1 MAKLENKTKDNPR
14 LEQRLLSDGQIS
26 LYLEY
31 YFGRESEPV
40 LDEYGEPVLYESGKM
55 KGTPKYRVKHI
66 RKKESLN
73 LYLVANPRTPIDRQH
88 NKETLLLAKK
98 VRQEKEQKLL
108 VQEKGYKVQRK
119 ANINFLE
126 YAQEYYEAYTKK
138 DVRGIKSAIQRFK
151 DFLHDTQEYRVFERK
166 IKPEQI
172 TSEMMMAF
180 SEYLKTKSVGE
191 GAKTIF
197 TRFKKIYKSCAIKC
211 NINYQ
216 RPFFNSDGKSISIVV
231 DDGIK
236 KDILSVDEAKKLWET
251 HYQGESQEIRNAFF
265 FSLNTGM
272 RFCDVKD
279 LTFGNFDFANKI
291 LTYEQNKTKGHSKH
305 SSVVL
310 PLTDKMI
317 ALVADKMADA
327 KKDDLVF
334 HLPHQTYCL
343 RVLKKWVEKAGIE
356 KHITWHCARHS
367 FGTNMA
373 RTASQ
378 KGFSIRLVQEMMG
391 HSNLSMT
398 ERYTRV
404 VDEQKKAAM
413 AELSKMMEG

>member
-31 YFGRESEPV
+31 YFGRESEPI
-40 LDEYGEPVLYESGKM
+40 LDEFGEPVLYESGKM
-55 KGTPKYRVKHI
+55 AGTPKYRVKHI

-98 VRQEKEQKLL
+98 IRQEKEQEML

-119 ANINFLE
+119 ANINFLD
-126 YAQEYYEAYTKK
+126 YAQDYYEAYTKK
-138 DVRGIKSAIQRFK
+138 DVRGIKSAIERFK
-151 DFLHDTQEYRVFERK
+151 DFLHDTPEYRIFERK

-172 TSEMMMAF
+172 TSEMMLAF
-180 SEYLKTKSVGE
+180 VDYLQSRSVGE

-231 DDGIK
+231 DDGIR
-236 KDILSVDEAKKLWET
+236 KDILSADEVRQLINT
-251 HYQGESQEIRNAFF
+251 HYKGENPEIRNAFLL
-265 FSLNTGM
+265 SLYTGM
-272 RFCDVKD
+272 RFCDVKT
-279 LTFGNFDFANKI
+279 LTFGCFDFSNNV
-291 LTYEQNKTKGHSKH
+291 LVYDQNKTKGHSKH
-305 SSVVL
+305 STVVL
-310 PLTDKMI
+310 PLTDAI
-317 ALVADKMADA
+317 RGLVADKMADA

-334 HLPHQTYCL
+334 ALPHQTYCL
-343 RVLKKWVEKAGIE
+343 RVLKKWVEKAGID

-404 VDEQKKAAM
+404 VDEQKKQAM
-413 AELSKMMEG
+413 AELSKMMQ